1 MSCPSCQKRKGR
13 RDCPA
18 LGQRICAVCCGTK
31 RLVEIQCPADCPH
44 LVTARSHPA
53 AVVRRQ
59 QERDTAVLVPSI
71 RGLNERQQQLF
82 FLFQAVIAGHTPEGF
97 ARLVDHDVEQA
108 AAAAAATLETAS
120 RGIVYEHTPSS
131 APAQRLAR
139 ELAARLEDAR
149 KRGVTIYDGEAAI
162 ALRAIEQGVGDVR
175 KAGGG
180 DQAYLALMGRL
191 LQTAPPESRAV

>member
-31 RLVEIQCPADCPH
+31 RLVEIRCPDDCPH
-44 LVTARSHPA
+44 LATARSHPP

-71 RGLNERQQQLF
+71 RHLNERQQQLF
-82 FLFQAVIAGHTPEGF
+82 FLFQAVIAGHTPDGF
-97 ARLVDHDVEQA
+97 VRLVDGDLEQA
-108 AAAAAATLETAS
+108 AAATAATLETAA
-120 RGIVYEHTPSS
+120 RGIVYEHLPAS
-131 APAQRLAR
+131 APARRLAR
-139 ELAARLEDAR
+139 DLTDRLEEAR
-149 KRGVTIYDGEAAI
+149 TRGVTIYDGEAAI
-162 ALRAIEQGVGDVR
+162 ALRAIEQGVRDVR

-180 DQAYLALMGRL
+180 DQGYLDLMGRL